1 MAERDEDRLLDHNYD
16 GIQEYDNPMPRWW
29 LYIFWATILF
39 SPFYYLYFHGASGRS
54 IHDRYNADMLALFE
68 KQAAELLEMGPIR
81 ESTLAEMQD
90 DRSMMSAAEQIFTS
104 KCAQCHAPDGGGGIG
119 PNLTDSYWIHGGKL
133 TDIYQTVY
141 NGVPEKGMLSWKN
154 QLPLS
159 DILAVSAYVGT
170 LRGTDPAQPKAP
182 QGKEFDYDRE
192 AILAEEAA
200 AGAESGDG
208 GDDGEPGEPG
218 EAVPEGTVES

>member
-29 LYIFWATILF
+29 LYIFWATIIF
-39 SPFYYLYFHGASGRS
+39 SPFYYLYYHGMEGRS

-68 KQAAELLEMGPIR
+68 KQAAELLAMGPIK
-81 ESTLAEMQD
+81 EATLADMQSD
-90 DRSMMSAAEQIFTS
+90 SAMMSAASQVFTS
-104 KCAQCHAPDGGGGIG
+104 KCAQCHQNDGGGGIG
-119 PNLTDSYWIHGGKL
+119 PNLTDSYWIHGGRL
-133 TDIYQTVY
+133 TDIYDTVY

-154 QLPLS
+154 SLPLS

-170 LRGTDPAQPKAP
+170 LRGTSPSQPKGP
-182 QGKEFDYDRE
+182 QGDPFEYDRD

-200 AGAESGDG
+200 AAEGGAEAGADG
-208 GDDGEPGEPG
+208 GSSDS
-218 EAVPEGTVES
+218 TVTPDTTTES